1 VARALNVPL
10 DVFIV
15 RKLGVPG
22 FEELAAG
29 AIASGGVRVLNED
42 VIRALPNADE
52 VIEDV
57 TATETAEL
65 ERREQSYRDGRF
77 TGLSSRVSCLPLMA
91 ITEDQVKDALKSV
104 KYPGF
109 SRDIVSFGLIKGIDL
124 RNGDVTVQLALATN
138 DAAIPQTIK
147 NEAETALRAL
157 AGVREAKVRID
168 IQAPPAGVGA
178 GVGAVRIP
186 GIKHIIA
193 IASGK
198 GGVGKST
205 IAANLAVA
213 LEQTKASV
221 GLCDC
226 DIYGPSISLMFGTRE
241 RPMATDDNRIIPIEQ
256 YNLRLMSMG
265 FLLDDAS
272 PAILRGP
279 MVTRYTQQFLRQV
292 EWGALDYLV
301 LDLPPGTGDIQLTIV
316 QTVAL
321 SGAIIVT
328 TPQEVALIDARK
340 AATMFEKVN
349 VPVLGLIEN
358 MSFFV
363 SPSDGK
369 RYDIFGIGGG
379 EREAKRLRVPLLGQ
393 IPIDIATREAG
404 DRGMPITAESKE
416 SAVGVEFGRIAQRLR
431 DLLPF
436 D

>member
-1 VARALNVPL
+1 MPLSETEVRA
-10 DVFIV
+10 
-15 RKLGVPG
+15 
-22 FEELAAG
+22 
-29 AIASGGVRVLNED
+29 
-42 VIRALPNADE
+42 AL
-52 VIEDV
+52 
-57 TATETAEL
+57 
-65 ERREQSYRDGRF
+65 RE
-77 TGLSSRVSCLPLMA
+77 
-91 ITEDQVKDALKSV
+91 V

-109 SRDIVSFGLIKGIDL
+109 SRDIVSFGLVKSVNID
-124 RNGDVTVQLALATN
+124 NGEVKVQLALATN
-138 DAAIPQTIK
+138 DPNVPATIK
-147 NEAETALRAL
+147 SDAERVLRGI
-157 AGVREAKVRID
+157 AGVQSAKVLID
-168 IQAPPAGVGA
+168 IQAPPAGAGA
-178 GVGAVRIP
+178 GVGAAQIP
-186 GIKHIIA
+186 GIKHVIA
-193 IASGK
+193 VASGK

-205 IAANLAVA
+205 VAANLAVA
-213 LEQTKASV
+213 LEQTKARV

-241 RPMATDDNRIIPIEQ
+241 RPMATEENKIVPVEQ
-256 YNLRLMSMG
+256 YNLKLMSMG
-265 FLLDDAS
+265 FLLDDTS

-292 EWGALDYLV
+292 EWGELDYLV

-358 MSFFV
+358 MSYFV

-369 RYDIFGIGGG
+369 RYEIFGRGGG

-404 DRGMPITAESKE
+404 DRGMPIVGEDRQSPVTAEFQKV
-416 SAVGVEFGRIAQRLR
+416 AKQLR
-431 DLLPF
+431 AALP
-436 D
+436 

>member
-1 VARALNVPL
+1 
-10 DVFIV
+10 
-15 RKLGVPG
+15 
-22 FEELAAG
+22 
-29 AIASGGVRVLNED
+29 LNED

-431 DLLPF
+431 DLLPL